1 MGGSPGLWEEVP
13 CFLQVGE
20 ISIPFPSW
28 GKEIVVAGD
37 GPVPLPLFLAK
48 DLCPLDLAL
57 SITYDNLNK
66 ISHLWRKMSRQR
78 T

>member
-37 GPVPLPLFLAK
+37 GPGPPPPFS
-48 DLCPLDLAL
+48 C
-57 SITYDNLNK
+57 
-66 ISHLWRKMSRQR
+66 
-78 T
+78 